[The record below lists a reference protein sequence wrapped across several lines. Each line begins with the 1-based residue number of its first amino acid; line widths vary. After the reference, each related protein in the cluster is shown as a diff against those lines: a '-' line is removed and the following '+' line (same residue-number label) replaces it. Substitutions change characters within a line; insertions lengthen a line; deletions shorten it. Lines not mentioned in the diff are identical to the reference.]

1 MSLPYFNYYPKDM
14 GYKTMHLT
22 LAEFGAYNRLLSL
35 CWTTPGCTIP
45 KDIEWIA
52 RKMLIRSEQDK
63 AVLLAILDEFFI
75 VIKGQ
80 YANKRLLEEY
90 KKSDSKYKIKVKA
103 AKKGGAATALKYKEK
118 DSANRLADDKAI
130 RRANQ
135 NQNLEPEPEPII
147 NNILY
152 REWRPKTLNA
162 TTKTAQ
168 MVRDHMS
175 KDIYELELE
184 KFVEFHIDNKTES
197 TDFNRQWRTWL
208 KNHFTYNDNNK
219 KGKQNVRNNKTN
231 KYAQIGEQRRA
242 NRGNLLKEYQS

>member
-1 MSLPYFNYYPKDM
+1 MPTRTK
-14 GYKTMHLT
+14 
-22 LAEFGAYNRLLSL
+22 
-35 CWTTPGCTIP
+35 
-45 KDIEWIA
+45 
-52 RKMLIRSEQDK
+52 
-63 AVLLAILDEFFI
+63 
-75 VIKGQ
+75 
-80 YANKRLLEEY
+80 
-90 KKSDSKYKIKVKA
+90 
-103 AKKGGAATALKYKEK
+103 
-118 DSANRLADDKAI
+118 
-130 RRANQ
+130 
-135 NQNLEPEPEPII
+135 NLEPEPEPII

-175 KDIYELELE
+175 KDVYELELE
-184 KFVEFHIDNKTES
+184 KFVEFHIDKKTES